1 MKKLALLAALA
12 TGLSMTANAQDLSD
26 YLDSQYE
33 IQWAQEDRF
42 VEHHSDSILDPLA
55 AYDLEGTLPNTGSTD
70 FSGTPVVDI
79 AVMEIVGKPLSNEDS
94 VLFVETYE

>member
-1 MKKLALLAALA
+1 MKKLALFAALA

-42 VEHHSDSILDPLA
+42 VEYHSDSILDPFGGL
-55 AYDLEGTLPNTGSTD
+55 
-70 FSGTPVVDI
+70 
-79 AVMEIVGKPLSNEDS
+79 
-94 VLFVETYE
+94 